1 MDVLI
6 RPVKIGIFLLLM
18 FATEEARSFPRKFF
32 KRYGKRLDITPF
44 ETVLV
49 NLPEE
54 CLGVCMFN
62 DRCKAFNAAE
72 DNCQLLDTDRCS
84 ASKELSHNPQTSYFD
99 TISQLECPGKLWRL
113 YIG

>member
-1 MDVLI
+1 MDALLHS
-6 RPVKIGIFLLLM
+6 PEIGIFLFLM
-18 FATEEARSFPRKFF
+18 LAIAGAQSFSKQFF
-32 KRYGKRLDITPF
+32 KRNDKRLDVTPF

-49 NLPEE
+49 NVPAE
-54 CLGVCMFN
+54 CLGVCMFH

-72 DNCQLLDTDRCS
+72 DNCQLLDTDRCL
-84 ASKELSHNPQTSYFD
+84 ASKELSHSPQTSYFD